1 MAILVQIWQT
11 ATARTQL
18 SELWGSGWWCE
29 LRIIVTSSV
38 RIHRLSSK
46 IATTLQL
53 SALIVIGELMLVTVI
68 CNFANYLQ
76 SETTPRRLN
85 TSATSATNKIDCFVI
100 PVQMILLISKSIS
113 LTFGWTLRAIKCQC
127 FILFLHTEPIFLTFC
142 NCVDHNTSLHHGLH
156 TPLML
161 SSIIIFLKT
170 SPNIFNIFW
179 AEFYF
184 RFVCRVLPLPLTLTP
199 ISGLSWC
206 QGPRSQWKTK
216 RISLAEES
224 GGRWGVLGKVDIE
237 DNMWVIARGLS
248 SKCTLFAILMIPR
261 SVPLLS

>member
-11 ATARTQL
+11 ATIRTYRSLEEWVSYEVRDENNYNKL
-18 SELWGSGWWCE
+18 SP
-29 LRIIVTSSV
+29 V
-38 RIHRLSSK
+38 RTRRLSSK

-113 LTFGWTLRAIKCQC
+113 FNIWLNFKCSC
-127 FILFLHTEPIFLTFC
+127 FILFLGYFWTFC
-142 NCVDHNTSLHHGLH
+142 NYVDHNNNTEPFPASQLFNHY
-156 TPLML
+156 
-161 SSIIIFLKT
+161 FFKT
-170 SPNIFNIFW
+170 SPNIFHIFW

-184 RFVCRVLPLPLTLTP
+184 RCRVLPLPLTLTP
-199 ISGLSWC
+199 ISGLSEH
-206 QGPRSQWKTK
+206 RDV
-216 RISLAEES
+216 SLD
-224 GGRWGVLGKVDIE
+224 V
-237 DNMWVIARGLS
+237 RG
-248 SKCTLFAILMIPR
+248 
-261 SVPLLS
+261 